1 MSGGATT
8 GAARRIS
15 ASILFGLLALAA
27 VCGVAL
33 ALVAA
38 AREPSAPHPFFDEPL
53 RNYAHRGGGRNA
65 PEATLEAFAAA
76 AENGAEALEMD
87 VRLTADGALV
97 VLHDDTVDRTTDG
110 SGAVSG
116 MTLEQVK
123 RLNAGHRFPGPSG
136 GFPYRDAP
144 ARVPTF
150 REVAEAHPDH
160 PFVVEL
166 KTEGTAEPLCRELRA
181 AGREERALVGSF
193 ARPELERFRRACPG
207 AATSAAFS
215 EAAAFIVLSR
225 LRLEGLYRTGEGG
238 AGEAPRGPDA
248 LLVSETNG
256 PLTVVTPSFLAAA
269 RRLGLPVVVWTV
281 NDPADMRRLL
291 DQGVD
296 GILTDDPKALHRLLA
311 ERD

>member
-1 MSGGATT
+1 MT
-8 GAARRIS
+8 GHRARRLS

-38 AREPSAPHPFFDEPL
+38 AREPSPPHPFFSEPL
-53 RNYAHRGGGRNA
+53 RNYAHRGGDRSA
-65 PEATLEAFAAA
+65 PEATLAAFAAA
-76 AENGAEALEMD
+76 VENGAEVLEMD
-87 VRLTADGALV
+87 VQVTADGALV

-116 MTLEQVK
+116 ITLDRVK
-123 RLNAGHRFPGPSG
+123 RLNAGHRFRGASG
-136 GFPYRDAP
+136 DFPYRNTP
-144 ARVPTF
+144 VRIPTF
-150 REVAEAHPDH
+150 REVAEAHPGR

-166 KTEGTAEPLCRELRA
+166 KAEGTAEPLCREIRA
-181 AGREERALVGSF
+181 AGREGRTLVGSF
-193 ARPELERFRRACPG
+193 ARPELDRFRRLCPDTP
-207 AATSAAFS
+207 TSAAFF

-225 LRLEGLYRTGEGG
+225 LRLAGLYRTGEGG
-238 AGEAPRGPDA
+238 AGPAPRGPDA
-248 LLVSETNG
+248 LLVSERSG

-291 DQGVD
+291 DLGVD
-296 GILTDDPKALHRLLA
+296 GILTDDPETLHRVLA
-311 ERD
+311 ERG